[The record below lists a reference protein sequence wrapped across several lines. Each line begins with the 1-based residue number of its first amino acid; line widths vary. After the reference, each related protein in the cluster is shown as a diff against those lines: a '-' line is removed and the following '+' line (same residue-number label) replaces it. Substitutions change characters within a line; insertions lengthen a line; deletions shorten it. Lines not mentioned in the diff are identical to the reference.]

1 VSKPICYLGATS
13 LSQGFRNPLSPI
25 LPLPLVGTW
34 LAISCLVFI
43 LKSDSHLTLWS
54 LFAWF
59 PGFFSVIIIFWF
71 WFFCFGFL
79 LFLFWLFGFLVFGFW
94 FLVLAFLFTC
104 VPRLTVGGISFRR
117 ETSQTAAVFSSELG
131 SRVPGYFQQQLN

>member
-1 VSKPICYLGATS
+1 MSKPICYLGATS

-59 PGFFSVIIIFWF
+59 PISFFSVIFLLSLL
-71 WFFCFGFL
+71 L
-79 LFLFWLFGFLVFGFW
+79 LFLFLFLFFCFCFCFFGFGS
-94 FLVLAFLFTC
+94 LFTC